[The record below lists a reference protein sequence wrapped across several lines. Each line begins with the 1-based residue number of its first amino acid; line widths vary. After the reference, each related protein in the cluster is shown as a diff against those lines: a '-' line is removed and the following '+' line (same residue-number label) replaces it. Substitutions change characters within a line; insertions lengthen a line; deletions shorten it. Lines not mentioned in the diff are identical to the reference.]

1 MDYVAD
7 VYPEFYSQE
16 MESALANVRK
26 LALFHKESLVNSVCD
41 TFASFNG
48 REASVNDL
56 AAIFSRIKSQFA
68 EEARDELSELDSDDE
83 EEDLDDSDYDP
94 NDVRDRVQVQQDLDE
109 DFLTDA
115 ESEYDDES
123 DSDDSS
129 YDENN
134 FKDLNQQA
142 LDQEED
148 VYDSD
153 EPLEKDNTFRVE
165 LDEEEVINA
174 ETFDAEY
181 FGAIEVAK
189 AVAKSD
195 AIKIIES
202 IQSEYGDEYSE
213 DKLADVIAKTFEGI
227 DLAQNEEV
235 EESEDESKDSE
246 VEKKEEVDVDEDD
259 DAESEDPEV
268 FREEMDLALAN
279 VRKLASYHQEEF
291 IVKISDL
298 YSLYNGSAPTVDE
311 LADIFTGI
319 KQEFA
324 DEAADE
330 IFEAESGDDEEESDK
345 DSDYD
350 PKDAADI
357 KQVEEDEEE
366 DYSEDESSDKIA

>member
-1 MDYVAD
+1 L
-7 VYPEFYSQE
+7 E
-16 MESALANVRK
+16 
-26 LALFHKESLVNSVCD
+26 
-41 TFASFNG
+41 
-48 REASVNDL
+48 
-56 AAIFSRIKSQFA
+56 
-68 EEARDELSELDSDDE
+68 
-83 EEDLDDSDYDP
+83 DSDYDP
-94 NDVRDRVQVQQDLDE
+94 NDVRDRVQVQEDLDE

-115 ESEYDDES
+115 DSEYDDES

-148 VYDSD
+148 VYDSE
-153 EPLEKDNTFRVE
+153 EPLIKDDTFKVE

-213 DKLADVIAKTFEGI
+213 DKLAEVIAKTFEGI
-227 DLAQNEEV
+227 DLAQNDEV

-246 VEKKEEVDVDEDD
+246 VEKKEEVDVDDVESEDV
-259 DAESEDPEV
+259 ESEDPEV

-330 IFEAESGDDEEESDK
+330 ILEDVDAEISEAESGGDDEEESDK

-366 DYSEDESSDKIA
+366 DYSEDEPSDKIAD